1 MKLSTLACL
10 ALSVALSGTAQAGA
24 FFGAGAAFPKPVYLA
39 WGHAYKEQTGN
50 ALIYTT
56 VGSGKGLAE
65 IMAAKTDFGASDM
78 PFKQAELEKNGL
90 MQFPTVV
97 GGLVPVVNIKGVGD
111 AQLQL
116 DGATLAAI
124 FLGKITTWNDAAIS
138 ALNPGLSLPKETIN
152 VVHRS
157 DKSGAT
163 FYFTNYLSKIS
174 DAWKASQG
182 EGLTVAWSVGVGAE
196 SSEVEAQKVTT
207 TPNSIGYLDF
217 VILKKKNLS
226 SVKMK
231 NQEGA
236 FVAANHET
244 FAAAASA
251 AKWNAASGFYEILTN
266 EPGKDSWPITSSTFV
281 LVERVPTVA
290 ENVTEILKFFDW
302 GYSKGDQ
309 IATDLGYIPLPDAVT
324 DAVRNAWKTQI
335 KTRTGQAIWK

>member
-1 MKLSTLACL
+1 MKLSKLVCSAVL
-10 ALSVALSGTAQAGA
+10 VALSSAAQAGA

-39 WGHAYKEQTGN
+39 WAHAYKEQTGN

-78 PFKQAELEKNGL
+78 PFKQSELEKNGL
-90 MQFPTVV
+90 MQFPTVI
-97 GGLVPVVNIKGVGD
+97 GGLVPVVNIKGIGD

-116 DGATLAAI
+116 DGETLAAI
-124 FLGKITTWNDAAIS
+124 YLGKVTHWNDAAIL
-138 ALNPGLSLPKETIN
+138 ALNPGLSLPKDEIS
-152 VVHRS
+152 VIHRS

-163 FYFTNYLSKIS
+163 FYLTNYLSKVS
-174 DAWKASQG
+174 NDWKATQG
-182 EGLTVAWSVGVGAE
+182 EGLTVAWSVGIAAE
-196 SSEVEAQKVTT
+196 GSEIEAQKISN

-217 VILKKKNLS
+217 VILKKKSLS

-236 FVAANHET
+236 FVAASPDA

-251 AKWNAASGFYEILTN
+251 AKWNAANGFYEILTN

-309 IATDLGYIPLPDAVT
+309 IAADLGYIPLPDAVT

-335 KTRTGQAIWK
+335 KTRSGLAIWK